1 VKWEKGKAEG
11 REGVGLVQ
19 TQRGSLYCRARGRR
33 AVCMDPYVTKGLAGT
48 DLVETGAATLKR
60 RGLAD
65 QRSGRG

>member
-1 VKWEKGKAEG
+1 
-11 REGVGLVQ
+11 
-19 TQRGSLYCRARGRR
+19 
-33 AVCMDPYVTKGLAGT
+33 MDPYVTKGLAGT